1 MSAAETHQLSEWGRI
16 RVISYTTTYRARELE
31 RGGERE
37 VSRGW
42 REGSGRETDRERE
55 RGKEREGG
63 VTKSVRERDRDKVE
77 ES

>member
-1 MSAAETHQLSEWGRI
+1 ME
-16 RVISYTTTYRARELE
+16 
-31 RGGERE
+31 GGL
-37 VSRGW
+37 
-42 REGSGRETDRERE
+42 REGDRERE